1 MEGRMILPRNSARTE
16 EVARQH
22 VDVMRSIRRQR
33 AEGYNPRAH
42 YIGTTEQGDAGV
54 LIRMHDI
61 AHLRTR
67 QTRLTECIPDYLICL
82 DIAELEQV
90 LGWHRRRFNP

>member
-1 MEGRMILPRNSARTE
+1 MILPRTSERTE

-42 YIGTTEQGDAGV
+42 YIGTTEDGDAAV
-54 LIRMHDI
+54 LIRMHEI
-61 AHLRTR
+61 AYLRTR
-67 QTRLTECIPDYLICL
+67 QARFTECIPDFLTCL
-82 DIAELEQV
+82 DIAELGDV
-90 LGWHRRRFNP
+90 LGWRRRSPRP